1 MGAFDDL
8 WRSARV
14 SAMSEIALTGFLL
27 GFAGCFSLT
36 CIASHL
42 FWGSSVWVYTFGC
55 YLFTV
60 FAVFHMAE
68 FIVAAEYRPHDATPR
83 SFMILHSPAFL
94 VANGVA
100 WFEFLVCGWWL
111 QLAYHPEPSAWFTTL
126 ATMVALA
133 FYSVRLA
140 AMVQCGSN
148 FSLQIETSR
157 RSTHRLVKHGVYSV
171 FRHPSY
177 FGWFWYCVTTQFI
190 VLNPLCMVLFPC
202 AAWYFF
208 YKRIREEEH
217 ILGSKDFFGS
227 DYETYKKTTH
237 IGIPFI

>member
-1 MGAFDDL
+1 
-8 WRSARV
+8 
-14 SAMSEIALTGFLL
+14 
-27 GFAGCFSLT
+27 
-36 CIASHL
+36 
-42 FWGSSVWVYTFGC
+42 VWVYTFGC

-68 FIVAAEYRPHDATPR
+68 FIVAAEYRSARRYAALVHDSALTSIPR
-83 SFMILHSPAFL
+83 RERRCVVRVLGLRM
-94 VANGVA
+94 VASVG
-100 WFEFLVCGWWL
+100 L
-111 QLAYHPEPSAWFTTL
+111 PSRTQRVVRHARN
-126 ATMVALA
+126 MVALA

-208 YKRIREEEH
+208 YKRIREEEY